1 MSGLPQVPDHLC
13 LFTKD
18 AVNASNTVLSYTW
31 NVPQYYK
38 AGDRVT
44 SAYVSLVGVG
54 GNVRASNTNNN
65 EDDCVLVVLKNAG
78 CSNVISTANAGIPI
92 GLVKQ
97 SHNNDYEPFS
107 QSNMVQALVPS
118 MPTTIT
124 LELQQINDNKPMNTP
139 VAATPWTGCFILRFD
154 YLNSNTQD
162 AGFTGT
168 MSDNLL

>member
-1 MSGLPQVPDHLC
+1 MDNLSDIPDHLC

-31 NVPQYYK
+31 DVPQYYK
-38 AGDRVT
+38 AGNRVT
-44 SAYVSLVGVG
+44 SAYVSLVGFG

-65 EDDCVLVVLKNAG
+65 EDSCVLVVLKNAG
-78 CSNVISTANAGIPI
+78 CTNVISTANAGIPL

-97 SHNNDYEPFS
+97 ANNNDYEPFS
-107 QSNMVQALVPS
+107 QNSTVSALVPS

-124 LELQQINDNKPMNTP
+124 LEVQQINDNKPMNTP
-139 VAATPWTGCFILRFD
+139 VNATPWTGVFILRFD
-154 YLNSNTQD
+154 YLNAKEQNE
-162 AGFTGT
+162 GFTGT